1 MLMSSVIV
9 NVPMYGWEGGKKG
22 MLGARQGATNEQ
34 LILNMRPDKRAEV
47 PF

>member
-1 MLMSSVIV
+1 MFPCMD
-9 NVPMYGWEGGKKG
+9 GKGGKKG